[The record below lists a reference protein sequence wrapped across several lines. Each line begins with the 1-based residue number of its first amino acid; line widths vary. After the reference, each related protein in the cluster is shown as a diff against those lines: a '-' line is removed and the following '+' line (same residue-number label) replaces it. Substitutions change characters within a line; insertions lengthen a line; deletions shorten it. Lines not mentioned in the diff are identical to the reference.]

1 MFLQKQLYINQV
13 YFMAKKRIIQVLVL
27 VLIVFV
33 LGCDKSAT
41 EKENTVIVTGN
52 VSSSHYR
59 EIRLSNNPIPIKNEW
74 SVASDTSGI
83 ATTIDKEG
91 NFRFEIEVG
100 KPSFHRITLGD
111 KTVQL
116 YLNPNDSIW
125 VTLDSVISIKGSN
138 AHLNNYFLLQKE
150 ELDKSERYIYK
161 NLANIYALDEI
172 RFSSQ
177 LDSLKESNIV
187 HYGKFINSFENVPPQ
202 FEERCMAGINYLY
215 KYYQLLYPSGHE
227 IITNKKAA
235 LSANYFDEISEGL
248 NKSQFLNDQKY
259 IAYLDKYIEV
269 MSAGDLKDR
278 RYDNLP
284 TEKIQARYYTIK
296 NLTASEEI
304 KDYLF
309 EQHFKICTINYSS
322 KNWKGILNDFEKD
335 TKNKKLVSKIKKQYQ
350 KSKDLRKEPNEI
362 RTYKIVDGIELDA
375 HVFYP
380 KEHQKEN
387 RKPAYLYFHGGGWS
401 LGMAESGYN
410 ICKRISEKGMVAIS
424 FEYRLIDVHGN
435 DIQKSLED
443 AKSAIRWVRSQ
454 SSVLGINSDKIVAT
468 GFSAG
473 AHLAASTAIIND
485 FISEDNKDFSSK
497 PNLVITQSSS
507 YDLTKGD
514 GWFEGVSRG
523 QAMSISLL
531 QNVTTGLPPFLSF
544 HTTED
549 YLAPVSEF
557 FQFKTT
563 METHKNDF
571 QFQVFEG
578 VGHFFRDKDAREKL
592 HILIDEYLVDRGYIM
607 D

>member
-1 MFLQKQLYINQV
+1 
-13 YFMAKKRIIQVLVL
+13 MAEKRIIQVLVL

-33 LGCDKSAT
+33 LGCNTSTTK
-41 EKENTVIVTGN
+41 KESSVIVTGN
-52 VSSSHYR
+52 VSSSHYK
-59 EIRLSNNPIPIKNEW
+59 EIRLSNKPIPIENEW
-74 SVASDTSGI
+74 SVANDTSGI
-83 ATTIDKEG
+83 AATIDEEG
-91 NFRFEIEVG
+91 NFRFEIEVD
-100 KPSFHRITLGD
+100 KSSFHRITLGD

-116 YLNPNDSIW
+116 YINPNDSIS
-125 VTLDSVISIKGSN
+125 VTLDSVIGIQGSN
-138 AHLNNYFLLQKE
+138 AHLNNYFLHQKE
-150 ELDKSERYIYK
+150 ELNKSERYIQK
-161 NLANIYALDEI
+161 NLASIYALDEI
-172 RFSSQ
+172 RFSNQ
-177 LDSLKESNIV
+177 LDSLKESNIA
-187 HYGKFINSFENVPPQ
+187 HYRTFISSFENVPLE
-202 FEERCMAGINYLY
+202 FEERCMAGVNYLY

-227 IITNKKAA
+227 IITHKKAY
-235 LSANYFDEISEGL
+235 LPANYFDEMSEGL
-248 NKSQFLNDQKY
+248 NKFQFLNDKRY
-259 IAYLDKYIEV
+259 IAYLDKYVEI

-284 TEKIQARYYTIK
+284 TEKIHARYYTIK
-296 NLTASEEI
+296 NLSASEEI

-322 KNWKGILNDFEKD
+322 KNWKGILSDFEKD

-350 KSKDLRKEPNEI
+350 KSNDLRKEPNEI

-375 HVFYP
+375 HIFYP
-380 KEHQKEN
+380 KEHQKGN
-387 RKPAYLYFHGGGWS
+387 RRPAYLYFHGGGWS
-401 LGMAESGYN
+401 LGMAESGYST
-410 ICKRISEKGMVAIS
+410 CKRMSEKGMVAIS
-424 FEYRLIDVHGN
+424 FEYRLIDVYGN

-454 SSVLGINSDKIVAT
+454 ASVLGVNSDKIVAT

-473 AHLAASTAIIND
+473 AHLAASTAIIDD
-485 FISEDNKDFSSK
+485 FVSEDNKDFSSK

-514 GWFEGVSRG
+514 WFDGVSRG

-531 QNVTTGLPPFLSF
+531 QNVKTGLPPFLSF

-557 FQFKTT
+557 FQFKTV
-563 METHKNDF
+563 MEKHKNDF
-571 QFQVFEG
+571 QFQIFEG

-592 HILIDEYLVDRGYIM
+592 YLLRDEYLVARGYIT